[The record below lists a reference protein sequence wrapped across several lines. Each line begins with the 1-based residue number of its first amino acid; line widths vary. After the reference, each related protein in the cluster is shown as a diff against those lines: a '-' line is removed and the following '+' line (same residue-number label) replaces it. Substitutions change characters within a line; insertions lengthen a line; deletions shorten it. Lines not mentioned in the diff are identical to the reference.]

1 MKILVVGDGHS
12 SIHERAVVK
21 SFKKLDHKTKYFYWY
36 KYFYTSNLINGYWK
50 RIKNKFIV
58 GPIIKKINLD
68 FYKFSINFKPDLIFI
83 YRGTHIFPQ
92 TIDLIKLKIPNCKVF
107 GYNNDNPFSVDHPFW
122 LWRYF
127 IKCLPIYDLVFA
139 YRNKNLKDFKKKKAR
154 RVALLRSWFD
164 REKHFAVNLSNK
176 DKIKYSSDVVFVGHF
191 ENDGRLEYLE
201 EVVKAGYSLKIFG
214 PPYEWNK
221 IIIKSKYLKHL
232 YPVNLVW
239 NINYNKAISGA
250 KIALCFF
257 SKLNEDTYTRRCFE
271 IPAIGTMLFSEYS
284 KDMCSLF
291 KKGKELDLFKSKE
304 EFIAKIKYYLQNS
317 SKRKNIANM
326 GRKKVFS
333 AHHDVVSRAKTI
345 INYFKNNVK

>member
-1 MKILVVGDGHS
+1 MRILVVGDGHS
-12 SIHERAVVK
+12 TIHERAIVK
-21 SFKKLDHKTKYFYWY
+21 AFNKLGYKTKYFYWY
-36 KYFYTSNLINGYWK
+36 KYFYSSNPIKNFCS
-50 RIKNKFIV
+50 RIQNKFIL
-58 GPIIKKINLD
+58 GPIIEKINQD
-68 FYKFSINFKPDLIFI
+68 FYKLAINFKPQLIFI
-83 YRGTHIFPQ
+83 YRGTHIIPRA
-92 TIDLIKLKIPNCKVF
+92 IEAIKLKIPNCKVF
-107 GYNNDNPFSVDHPFW
+107 GYNNDNPFSTGHPFW

-139 YRNKNLKDFKKKKAR
+139 YRLKNLKDFKKKKAR
-154 RVALLRSWFD
+154 HVALLRSWFD
-164 REKHFAVNLSNK
+164 PEKNFAVNLSNK
-176 DKIKYSSDVVFVGHF
+176 DQINYSSDVVFVGHF
-191 ENDGRLEYLE
+191 ESDGRLEYLE

-221 IIIKSKYLKHL
+221 IILKSKHLKHL

-257 SKLNEDTYTRRCFE
+257 SKLNDDSYTRRCFE

-291 KKGKELDLFKSKE
+291 DKGIEVDLFKSKK
-304 EFIAKIKYYLQNS
+304 EFINKIKYYLENNS
-317 SKRKNIANM
+317 IRKKIANR

-333 AHHDVVSRAKTI
+333 AHHDVFSRAKTI
-345 INYFKNNVK
+345 VSYYINNFK